1 MDYGIVRIST
11 DKQNMERQCRNILA
25 EYPNAVIVK
34 ETYTG
39 TKLAG
44 RTEFARV
51 LKRIKKGD
59 RLIFDS
65 VSRMSRN
72 AKEGWELYE
81 KLYNEGIELIFLKE
95 KHINTENYRKTLENQ
110 IKLEVNTGNKATDE
124 FINSI
129 IESMKN
135 YTMALAKKQVMDAF
149 KDAEEEVNR
158 LHQRTK
164 EGMLTAKLEGKQ
176 IGREA
181 GTTIETKKAKAIK
194 ELILKHSKT
203 FDGTLKDDEV
213 MALASSVGGVHRETY
228 YIYKKQL
235 KEEMAKLGI

>member
-11 DKQNMERQCRNILA
+11 DKQNMERQIRNIVA
-25 EYPNAVIVK
+25 YSPNATIVK

-44 RTEFARV
+44 RTEFAKV
-51 LKRIKKGD
+51 LKKVQKGD

-81 KLYNEGIELIFLKE
+81 QLFNEGIELVFLKE
-95 KHINTENYRKTLENQ
+95 KHINTETYRKTLENQ
-110 IKLEVNTGNKATDE
+110 IQIEVNTGNKATDE

-129 IESMKN
+129 IESMKK

-149 KDAEEEVNR
+149 EDAENEVKR

-164 EGMLTAKLEGKQ
+164 EGMLTARLEGKQ
-176 IGREA
+176 IGRKE
-181 GTTIETKKAKAIK
+181 GTTIETTKAKETK

-203 FDGTLKDDEV
+203 FDGTLTDKEV
-213 MALASSVGGVHRETY
+213 MTLAGVHRETY

-235 KEEMAKLGI
+235 KEEMAKLGM

>member
-11 DKQNMERQCRNILA
+11 DKQNMERQIRNILA
-25 EYPNAVIVK
+25 YSQNATIVK

-44 RTEFARV
+44 RTEFAKV
-51 LKRIKKGD
+51 LKKVKKGD

-81 KLYNEGIELIFLKE
+81 QLFNEGIELVFLKE
-95 KHINTENYRKTLENQ
+95 KHINTETYRKTLENQ
-110 IKLEVNTGNKATDE
+110 IQIEVNTGNKATDD

-129 IESMKN
+129 IESMKK

-149 KDAEEEVNR
+149 EDAENEVKR

-164 EGMLTAKLEGKQ
+164 EGMLTARLEGKQ
-176 IGREA
+176 IGRKE
-181 GTTIETKKAKAIK
+181 GTTIETTKAKETK

-203 FDGTLKDDEV
+203 FDGTLTDKEV
-213 MALASSVGGVHRETY
+213 ITLAGVHRETY